1 MYPPHLSYLK
11 EKGTIW
17 FNPAYGI
24 GAFWG
29 ESRKLGE
36 KLNKPFKE
44 VWIHRDFK
52 RAKEIYATS
61 IIAMAMSKQD
71 KKEFWIIKPKNDPPD
86 GVIGTIIEKDGFQEM
101 HVREIEVVEHIEGN
115 LLDTIRKK
123 LSDKRYEPNTILVCY
138 ISQGGGFDPEKEA
151 KIISK
156 EITSL
161 DHIFLVFTGLR
172 ASDIPLNFES
182 MDKKD
187 LARVLLK
194 ISLVQIKPVF
204 SFSTIDPIE
213 DCKKLREGK
222 EGAFYIFKGVGKG
235 GTESITLEN
244 PPKLF

>member
-1 MYPPHLSYLK
+1 MYPVHLSYLK
-11 EKGTIW
+11 EKGITW

-29 ESRKLGE
+29 ESRKLQE

-44 VWIHRDFK
+44 VWVHRDFK

-61 IIAMAMSKQD
+61 IIAMAMSKQE
-71 KKEFWIIKPKNDPPD
+71 KKFFWIIKPEKDPPD
-86 GVIGTIIEKDGFQEM
+86 GVIGTIVEKNGFQEM

-123 LSDKRYEPNTILVCY
+123 LSAKRYEPNTILVCY

-151 KIISK
+151 EIISK

-172 ASDIPLNFES
+172 QTDVPANLENMSKEEQ
-182 MDKKD
+182 
-187 LARVLLK
+187 ARVLLK
-194 ISLVQIKPVF
+194 ISIVQLKPIF

-213 DCKKLREGK
+213 DCRNLREGK
-222 EGAFYIFKGVGKG
+222 EGAFYIFRGVGKG
-235 GTESITLEN
+235 GTESVTLEN
-244 PPKLF
+244 PPRLY